1 MKQSL
6 DSSKFKSWRPYY
18 NIVLDTTT
26 YCNAKCP
33 QCHRI
38 NSTEGAKLSFTGNAI
53 KELPLIHVPFEKIKK
68 TFTQKELLNYHS
80 IQLCP
85 TWGDHMMHPHA
96 AEIVEHFLSSSWRI
110 VVSINTN
117 GSMRDEL
124 YWWKLCSLAVK
135 HKSRYHNRR
144 LHIVF
149 AVDGI
154 DQEMHSLYRRNT
166 NLQKVLDHV
175 KICSEFKERVIV
187 ETQTVLFKHN
197 QDYLEEITKLCAEY
211 GAERHSSVISDR
223 FDENDQQVENRNVY
237 TFYDENNTKLSL
249 NKVTKDWTDEF
260 KKRGA
265 QINRTTI
272 ADLDNKPTCGWSLT
286 NTLNVN
292 FDGNV
297 WPCCFFGNFSVMNKK
312 IWMKQHPFA
321 RKYYDYNN
329 NIYENKLEDIL
340 KNDWWKELP
349 YVIQSKN
356 PVRNC
361 VDSCSN
367 KYKEGQFRL
376 THWQRD

>member
-1 MKQSL
+1 MKRSL
-6 DSSKFKSWRPYY
+6 DLNKFKSWKPYY

-38 NSTEGAKLSFTGNAI
+38 NSTEGAKLSFAGNVV

-68 TFTQKELLNYHS
+68 TFTQQELLNYNS

-85 TWGDHMMHPHA
+85 TWGDHMMHPQA

-154 DQEMHSLYRRNT
+154 DQEMHGLYRRNT

-197 QDYLEEITKLCAEY
+197 QDYLEEITKLCKEY
-211 GAERHSSVISDR
+211 GAEKHSSVISDR
-223 FDENDQQVENRNVY
+223 FGEGNQQVENRNVY

-249 NKVTKDWTDEF
+249 NKVTKDWTAKF

-265 QINRTTI
+265 QINRTNI
-272 ADLDNKPTCGWSLT
+272 ADLDDKPTCGWSLT
-286 NTLNVN
+286 NTLNIN

-297 WPCCFFGNFSVMNKK
+297 WPCCFFGNVAIMNKK
-312 IWMKQHPFA
+312 SWTKHHPFVQ
-321 RKYYDYNN
+321 KYYDYNN

-349 YVIQSKN
+349 YVIQSEN

-361 VDSCSN
+361 VYSCSN
-367 KYKEGQFRL
+367 KYKEGQFRMRERL
-376 THWQRD
+376 D